1 MAIPNVPPFFDM
13 NFVDKDGKLTT
24 DGKLYNDQLS
34 QVLNDIVIALNA
46 ITASTVSAGSVTING
61 VIAPSFTTA
70 QILALSTSAQ
80 EGTIWYDNQMGKL
93 KFKNG
98 SGIQTIT
105 STP

>member
-1 MAIPNVPPFFDM
+1 MSIPNVPPFFDM
-13 NFVDKDGKLTT
+13 NFVDKDGKLTA

-70 QILALSTSAQ
+70 QILALSASAQ
-80 EGTIWYDNQMGKL
+80 EGAIWYDSQMGKL
-93 KFKNG
+93 KFKNDT
-98 SGIQTIT
+98 GIQTIT